1 VASFRSR
8 TVWNS
13 RTRPIAG
20 PRPPAPFL
28 VIFDF
33 YRLRRGLIRVSP
45 APLINL
51 RTSMELRQLQPREK
65 APN

>member
-8 TVWNS
+8 TVWLRES
-13 RTRPIAG
+13 DAFAG
-20 PRPPAPFL
+20 PRPPALLL
-28 VIFDF
+28 VTFDF
-33 YRLRRGLIRVSP
+33 DRLRRGLIRVP
-45 APLINL
+45 LAPLINL